1 LAAVAEDMAKRLWS
15 TREYE
20 NLWVASSDCRRRE
33 WDEIAEV
40 GLLDIRVPTEYGGL
54 GLGWSEL
61 GAVLRAIGLAPIA
74 GPLLDTCLA
83 RPLIASSD
91 VGAGEKVEEDL
102 RGLARSVSIVDAWAA
117 TPSADETQYGLRW
130 SDGTLSGNAPL
141 VRFPRDATLFLTVA
155 YSDIGPVIG
164 IVMPGAKGISITSRD
179 SSDPFSSY
187 GSVAF
192 DGVSTVRAV
201 AAGDK
206 AVTALNQ
213 LRRGC
218 RLLAACEMSGLA
230 HRMVEASVTYAAQR
244 RQFGKLIGEFQ
255 AVQHLLAQMH
265 VDSVG
270 LTNLVDMICHDS
282 DIGGEI
288 KALDAC
294 KAKGYASE
302 VCRRVMENAFQ
313 VHGGI
318 GFTAEYLLDPY
329 IKRAL
334 ALQGFYGD
342 EYENYYVIGR
352 NVSAAGDAVDEAAG
366 CVEEYFS
373 PEALE
378 SRRGPGAQT

>member
-1 LAAVAEDMAKRLWS
+1 MVKRLWS

-20 NLWVASSDCRRRE
+20 ELWVTSTDCRRRE
-33 WDEIAEV
+33 WDTIAEV
-40 GLLDIRVPTEYGGL
+40 GLLDIRVPTELGGL

-61 GAVLRAIGLAPIA
+61 GAVFRTVGLAPMA
-74 GPLLDTCLA
+74 GPLLETCLA

-91 VGAGEKVEEDL
+91 ACAGEKIEDL
-102 RGLARSVSIVDAWAA
+102 LRLARSVSIVDAWAA
-117 TPSADETQYGLRW
+117 APSIDETQHGLRW
-130 SDGTLSGNAPL
+130 SDGMLYGDAPL
-141 VRFPRDATLFLTVA
+141 VRFPRDATLLLTVA
-155 YSDIGPVIG
+155 YSDMGPVIG
-164 IVMPGAKGISITSRD
+164 IVKPEAKGISVVDRN

-192 DGVSTVRAV
+192 DGVPTAQVV

-206 AVTALNQ
+206 AVAVLNQ
-213 LRRGC
+213 LRRGW

-230 HRMVEASVTYAAQR
+230 HRMVEVSVTYATQR

-270 LTNLVDMICHDS
+270 LINLVDMICHDS
-282 DIGGEI
+282 DMGGEI
-288 KALDAC
+288 EALDAC

-302 VCRRVMENAFQ
+302 VCRRIMENAFQ

-318 GFTAEYLLDPY
+318 AFTAEYLLDPY
-329 IKRAL
+329 IKRGL
-334 ALQGFYGD
+334 ALQGLYGD

-352 NVSAAGDAVDEAAG
+352 NVSAVRDAPDEPTG
-366 CVEEYFS
+366 GVEEYFS
-373 PEALE
+373 PESFGVQA
-378 SRRGPGAQT
+378 